1 MIFVAVLK
9 WVMYNFGL
17 SLCYIAVF
25 VVSILIFNFH
35 PIPALVNINFTTMIL
50 NNKRTKL
57 SG

>member
-1 MIFVAVLK
+1 MIFIAVLK
-9 WVMYNFGL
+9 WVMYDFGL

-25 VVSILIFNFH
+25 VVLILIFNFH
-35 PIPALVNINFTTMIL
+35 PIPALVNINVTTMIL